1 MAKGADGGNP
11 ASEDVIEITP
21 TEQSKNKGHS
31 QPYKG
36 YGFKKVNISSTSL
49 KDAIR

>member
-21 TEQSKNKGHS
+21 TEQSKDKGHS

-36 YGFKKVNISSTSL
+36 YGYKKVN
-49 KDAIR
+49 